1 MIKQKIEYN
10 LKLPKKVKERK
21 RRREE
26 AKLRRRA
33 DIGQHVWLSKYV
45 SRR

>member
-21 RRREE
+21 RRSA
-26 AKLRRRA
+26 AKKTGRYRPTRA
-33 DIGQHVWLSKYV
+33 AQ
-45 SRR
+45 